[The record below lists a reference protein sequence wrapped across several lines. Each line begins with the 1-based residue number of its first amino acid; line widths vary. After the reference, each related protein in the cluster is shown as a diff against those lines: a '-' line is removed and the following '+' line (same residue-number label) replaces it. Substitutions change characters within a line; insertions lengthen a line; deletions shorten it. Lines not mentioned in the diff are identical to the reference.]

1 MAPVPLNLTVTVWI
15 IMALASRWVFLTEVR
30 CKVILDHLP
39 SSPLPWFHHN
49 SWLLFIFLPQ
59 NGAFVNPHFDT
70 FHLFPLQPFPVRFHC
85 VWPFHLFMPFFFSL
99 ICSLFYWASSY
110 LCFRFFFF
118 YVFGPCLFDKELH
131 PCRIV
136 QKSWTPHFFQLF
148 VQGLVLLNDI
158 RLLWLWLLLWL

>member
-15 IMALASRWVFLTEVR
+15 IMALASQWVFLTEVR

-70 FHLFPLQPFPVRFHC
+70 FHLCFLSSRF
-85 VWPFHLFMPFFFSL
+85 LFVFIVSDLFTCSWLFSL
-99 ICSLFYWASSY
+99 SSVPY
-110 LCFRFFFF
+110 FIGPVLTCALDFFFF
-118 YVFGPCLFDKELH
+118 DVFGPCLFDKELH

-148 VQGLVLLNDI
+148 VQGLVLLNDN

>member
-15 IMALASRWVFLTEVR
+15 IMALASQWVFLTEVR

-49 SWLLFIFLPQ
+49 SWLLFFFLPQ

-70 FHLFPLQPFPVRFHC
+70 FHLCFLSSSFLFHC
-85 VWPFHLFMPFFFSL
+85 VWPFHLFMAFFL
-99 ICSLFYWASSY
+99 SSVPY
-110 LCFRFFFF
+110 FIGPVLTCALDFFD
-118 YVFGPCLFDKELH
+118 VFGPCLFDKELH

-148 VQGLVLLNDI
+148 VQGLVLLNDN